1 MLHAVSLAV
10 VLYLVWLLLSGIF
23 EPLMLVLGLVSCLV
37 VVAIARR
44 MAVIDHE
51 GHPIHLGWKAVG
63 YWPWLA
69 LEIVKANLDVAR
81 RIVAPG
87 LPISPTLVKLKT
99 SQKSELG
106 QVIYANS
113 ITLTP
118 GTVSID
124 IEGDEITVHALSADA
139 AAELESGDMD
149 RRVTAME
156 GLK

>member
-1 MLHAVSLAV
+1 
-10 VLYLVWLLLSGIF
+10 LYLVWLLLSAIF
-23 EPLMLVLGLVSCLV
+23 EPLILAFGLVSCLG
-37 VVAIARR
+37 VVAIAHR
-44 MAVIDHE
+44 MEVIDHE
-51 GHPIHLGWKAVG
+51 GHPIHLGRKAVG

-69 LEIVKANLDVAR
+69 LEITKANLDVAR
-81 RIVAPG
+81 RIIDPG

-124 IEGDEITVHALSADA
+124 VEGDEITVHALSAEA
-139 AAELESGDMD
+139 AAELEKGDMD

-156 GLK
+156 GLS